1 MLCIGTVFPELECL
15 SAYEVVD
22 EFSYTLEVIP
32 LRIVDLNFTT
42 VCQKTTMCLLA
53 SSMNPDRNVI
63 EYANNT
69 FNIWKSKVEVV
80 EFEKLVSNKYQH
92 LMMDLNPLK
101 ASFNLITQQQ
111 QMSTSIELP
120 FNCRGKIEIRFSR
133 FVKSLH

>member
-1 MLCIGTVFPELECL
+1 MLCIDSLSKCNSELECL

-32 LRIVDLNFTT
+32 LRIADLNFTT

-69 FNIWKSKVEVV
+69 FNIWKSKVEIV
-80 EFEKLVSNKYQH
+80 EFEKLVSQ
-92 LMMDLNPLK
+92 
-101 ASFNLITQQQ
+101 
-111 QMSTSIELP
+111 
-120 FNCRGKIEIRFSR
+120 
-133 FVKSLH
+133 